1 MKANRSSD
9 TRLTPLNV
17 GSIPDDWDVS
27 KIAQVASRVTNGY
40 VGPVLEHQTL
50 NAVDKVRYL
59 QGFNVRPNRIELI
72 NESYVSAEFDRA
84 HPKSRLEENDILTV
98 QSGHIGTTARVP
110 KELVGSNCHAL
121 IITRPRP
128 ELIDS
133 RYLTAYLNSHVGQA
147 RMRGL
152 HVGSSIVHI
161 NTSELAEFRVPLPPL
176 PEQRKI
182 ADILTTWDEA
192 LTQLDA
198 LIEARER
205 RKKALMQQL
214 LTGKKRFPP
223 FAKKPWKKVR
233 MGEVLKR
240 VFRPID
246 WSAEMSLSLVSLR
259 RRCGGLFR
267 RPEMLGADYK
277 TQDLHELRADDFLI
291 SKRQVAHGAWGLV
304 TPEFAG
310 SHVSKEY
317 AILVNT
323 APEKLHMPFFAWLS
337 QTPRMIRLSRVASTG
352 VHIEK
357 LIFDP
362 VVFLR
367 DSIRIPSDL
376 EEQRQ
381 IAAIL
386 DTADQQLTLLR
397 TQRTA
402 LDQQKRGLMQRLL
415 TGKLRVKA

>member
-1 MKANRSSD
+1 MVVCIGSTIGKTGRAGVDLVTNQQINAVVPNSD
-9 TRLTPLNV
+9 TCGTFAFYE
-17 GSIPDDWDVS
+17 VS
-27 KIAQVASRVTNGY
+27 RIA
-40 VGPVLEHQTL
+40 
-50 NAVDKVRYL
+50 K
-59 QGFNVRPNRIELI
+59 
-72 NESYVSAEFDRA
+72 
-84 HPKSRLEENDILTV
+84 
-98 QSGHIGTTARVP
+98 
-110 KELVGSNCHAL
+110 
-121 IITRPRP
+121 
-128 ELIDS
+128 
-133 RYLTAYLNSHVGQA
+133 
-147 RMRGL
+147 
-152 HVGSSIVHI
+152 
-161 NTSELAEFRVPLPPL
+161 EFRRLAGTQAVPILSKSEFGDFPVNVPPL

-182 ADILTTWDEA
+182 ADILSTWDEA

-198 LIEARER
+198 LIDAQER

-214 LTGKKRFPP
+214 LTGKKRLPA

-240 VFRPID
+240 VFRPIE
-246 WSAEMSLSLVSLR
+246 WSAEMTLSLVSLR

-267 RPEMLGADYK
+267 RPDVLGADYK
-277 TQDLHELRADDFLI
+277 TQDLHELHADDFLI

-304 TPEFAG
+304 TSEFAG

-317 AILVNT
+317 AILVNA

-367 DSIRIPSDL
+367 DSIRLPSDL

-381 IAAIL
+381 IAALL
-386 DTADQQLTLLR
+386 DAADQQLTLLR

-415 TGKLRVKA
+415 TGKLRVSLTQTSP

>member
-1 MKANRSSD
+1 
-9 TRLTPLNV
+9 
-17 GSIPDDWDVS
+17 
-27 KIAQVASRVTNGY
+27 
-40 VGPVLEHQTL
+40 
-50 NAVDKVRYL
+50 
-59 QGFNVRPNRIELI
+59 
-72 NESYVSAEFDRA
+72 
-84 HPKSRLEENDILTV
+84 
-98 QSGHIGTTARVP
+98 
-110 KELVGSNCHAL
+110 
-121 IITRPRP
+121 
-128 ELIDS
+128 
-133 RYLTAYLNSHVGQA
+133 
-147 RMRGL
+147 MRGL

-161 NTSELAEFRVPLPPL
+161 NTSELAEFKVPVPPL

-198 LIEARER
+198 LIEAHER

-214 LTGKKRFPP
+214 LTGKKRFPA
-223 FAKKPWKKVR
+223 FAKKPWEKVR

-267 RPEMLGADYK
+267 RPDVLGADYK
-277 TQDLHELRADDFLI
+277 TQDLHVLHADDFLI

-317 AILVNT
+317 AILVNA
-323 APEKLHMPFFAWLS
+323 APQKLHMPFFAWLS

-362 VVFLR
+362 DVFLR
-367 DSIRIPSDL
+367 DSIRLPNDR

-381 IAAIL
+381 IATIL
-386 DTADQQLTLLR
+386 DTANQQLSLLR
-397 TQRTA
+397 TQRAA

-415 TGKLRVKA
+415 TGKLRVKTTQTTT

>member
-1 MKANRSSD
+1 MKLPKQWRIKTVGELFDVQLGKMLNEQAKAGDSHQPY
-9 TRLTPLNV
+9 LTNTNVQWSRFKLGSLNTMHF
-17 GSIPDDWDVS
+17 SERERT
-27 KIAQVASRVTNGY
+27 KYELKNG
-40 VGPVLEHQTL
+40 
-50 NAVDKVRYL
+50 D
-59 QGFNVRPNRIELI
+59 
-72 NESYVSAEFDRA
+72 
-84 HPKSRLEENDILTV
+84 
-98 QSGHIGTTARVP
+98 
-110 KELVGSNCHAL
+110 L
-121 IITRPRP
+121 IICEGGEVGRCAVWREEVKPCYFQKALHRLRPKNNEILP
-128 ELIDS
+128 EYMLAYMRFIAGTKKLGD
-133 RYLTAYLNSHVGQA
+133 LTSQ
-147 RMRGL
+147 
-152 HVGSSIVHI
+152 SSIAHLTQERLV
-161 NTSELAEFRVPLPPL
+161 ELEVLNPPL

-182 ADILTTWDEA
+182 ADILSTWDEA
-192 LTQLDA
+192 LTQLEA
-198 LIEARER
+198 LIESQER

-214 LTGKKRFPP
+214 LTGKKRFPA

-246 WSAEMSLSLVSLR
+246 WSAAMSLSLVSLR

-267 RPEMLGADYK
+267 RPDVLGADYK
-277 TQDLHELRADDFLI
+277 TQDLHELHADDFLI

-317 AILVNT
+317 AIFVNT
-323 APEKLHMPFFAWLS
+323 APEKLFMPFFAWLC

-397 TQRTA
+397 TQRTT

-415 TGKLRVKA
+415 TGKLRVVPEGYRHPIHSNPKP

>member
-1 MKANRSSD
+1 
-9 TRLTPLNV
+9 LNV
-17 GSIPDDWDVS
+17 GTIPDAWDVL
-27 KIAQVASRVTNGY
+27 KIAHVASRVTNGY

-50 NAVDKVRYL
+50 SATDKVRYL
-59 QGFNVRPNRIELI
+59 QGFNIRPNRIELK

-110 KELVGSNCHAL
+110 KELAGSNCHAL
-121 IITRPRP
+121 IITRLKP

-133 RYLTAYLNSHVGQA
+133 RYLTAYLNSHIGQA

-161 NTSELAEFRVPLPPL
+161 NTSELAEFKVPVPPL

-198 LIEARER
+198 LIEAHER

-214 LTGKKRFPP
+214 LTGKKRFPA
-223 FAKKPWKKVR
+223 FAKKPWEKVR

-267 RPEMLGADYK
+267 RPDVLGADYK
-277 TQDLHELRADDFLI
+277 TQDLHVLHADDFLI

-317 AILVNT
+317 AILVNA
-323 APEKLHMPFFAWLS
+323 APQKLHMPFFAWLS

-362 VVFLR
+362 DVFLR
-367 DSIRIPSDL
+367 DSIRLPNDR

-381 IAAIL
+381 IATIL
-386 DTADQQLTLLR
+386 DTANQQLSLLR
-397 TQRTA
+397 TQRAA

-415 TGKLRVKA
+415 TGKLRVKTTQTTT